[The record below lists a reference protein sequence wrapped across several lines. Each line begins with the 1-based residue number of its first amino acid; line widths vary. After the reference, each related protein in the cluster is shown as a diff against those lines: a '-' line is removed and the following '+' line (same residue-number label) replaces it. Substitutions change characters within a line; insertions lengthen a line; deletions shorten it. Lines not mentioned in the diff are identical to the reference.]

1 MPATRTSGARG
12 SKGDNIRSAAS
23 AAAAIAAVA
32 GTGVAGAEAIG
43 LLLLAWTLAAV
54 LFLGLGLLVQRR
66 PRDGLDG
73 FVTALWSGL
82 AAALALLQVWH
93 LAWPVGA
100 AALAVLAALSAAGLA
115 RGRAHWRAWLSGPR
129 RRPWAF
135 GLVLAVLILVADRSL
150 GPPLGSDSGGYHL
163 TSVRWSADHALA
175 PGLANLNHRL
185 GYASSH
191 FLHAALLDVGPLR
204 FRSHHAA
211 SGLLLGLLLAQL
223 LAQGARVW
231 RERRAAD
238 LAAVLLVPAAL
249 AQALRPGASSPSP
262 DLAVFVLGA
271 VLGLQLLAFCETRE
285 GGLPLVALAAALVT
299 VKLSAL
305 GLAAGA
311 LAVALRAAP
320 ALALPAAA
328 ISAAFLLPWMARN
341 VLLTGYAA
349 YPLPG
354 LALAVPWRVPDAERA
369 LHLGWIRSWARA
381 PGLPADQ
388 VLGGTEWLGPWAQ
401 SLLANR
407 IDVLAPLALLAA
419 GATWLA
425 LAPRGG
431 TRGLG
436 PALLA
441 PLAGI
446 AFWLATAPDLRFLG
460 ASLWLLAAF
469 TAAIAAAR
477 SERPGAAAVLALGI
491 AASLAVLAGAARRG
505 ALLLRPDPAHG
516 FHPTP
521 QAIVVP
527 FATRSGLVLWVPQEA
542 GNCWYAPLPCTPEP
556 RGDLRLRRPGE
567 LGSGFVRD
575 P

>member
-1 MPATRTSGARG
+1 M
-12 SKGDNIRSAAS
+12 
-23 AAAAIAAVA
+23 
-32 GTGVAGAEAIG
+32 
-43 LLLLAWTLAAV
+43 
-54 LFLGLGLLVQRR
+54 VQRR

-73 FVTALWSGL
+73 FFTALWSGL
-82 AAALALLQVWH
+82 AAALAFLQVWH

-115 RGRAHWRAWLSGPR
+115 RGRAHARAWLAGLR
-129 RRPWAF
+129 RNPWAF
-135 GLVLAVLILVADRSL
+135 GLVLAVLILVADRAL

-185 GYASSH
+185 GYTSSH

-223 LAQGARVW
+223 LAQASRVQG
-231 RERRAAD
+231 ERRVVD

-249 AQALRPGASSPSP
+249 AQTLRPAASSPSP

-271 VLGLQLLAFCETRE
+271 VLGLRLLAFCETRE
-285 GGLPLVALAAALVT
+285 RSDGLAVVTLAAALLT

-305 GLAAGA
+305 GLAAA
-311 LAVALRAAP
+311 AAVVALRAAP

-328 ISAAFLLPWMARN
+328 VSAAFLLPWMARN

-349 YPLPG
+349 YPLPA
-354 LALAVPWRVPDAERA
+354 LALSVPWRIPDAERA
-369 LHLGWIRSWARA
+369 AHLGWIRSWARA

-388 VLGGTEWLGPWAQ
+388 VLNGTDWIGPWAQ

-407 IDVLAPLALLAA
+407 IDVLAPLVVLAA
-419 GATWLA
+419 GLIGLS
-425 LAPRGG
+425 LAPRGE
-431 TRGLG
+431 TRCF

-477 SERPGAAAVLALGI
+477 HGRRGAAAVLVLGFG
-491 AASLAVLAGAARRG
+491 ASLAVLAGAARRG
-505 ALLLRPDPAHG
+505 ALVLRPDPVHG

-521 QAIVVP
+521 PASVVP
-527 FATRSGLVLWVPQEA
+527 FTTRSGLVLWVPQEA

-556 RGDLRLRRPGE
+556 RADLRLRRPGE